1 MNVII
6 EEEVLVPD
14 VPIIEEQV
22 LYPSNPISVEEE
34 VLVPAIYQEVQR
46 QYKLDPLWDSLEET
60 PKNHIQMI
68 VYKGKDEDYDEI
80 PEQEALE
87 LQEKYNN
94 NGDRNIN

>member
-14 VPIIEEQV
+14 VPII
-22 LYPSNPISVEEE
+22 EEE

-68 VYKGKDEDYDEI
+68 KVFIILLIVLGMLLVECKKFAG
-80 PEQEALE
+80 L
-87 LQEKYNN
+87 N
-94 NGDRNIN
+94 